1 MGGLNGAIARLCAH
15 VAAEGEREA
24 GKESARARENDRR
37 RDRERWSDGT
47 AARVTG
53 EGLRRPRERERYRE
67 REGERESACA
77 SERERWR
84 EGAWLRKVVY
94 SWGSGDAHH
103 HPRQFLNILGR
114 RDGIVNRAGERRT
127 W

>member
-1 MGGLNGAIARLCAH
+1 MERWHGCARDRKRS
-15 VAAEGEREA
+15 AAPGRE
-24 GKESARARENDRR
+24 
-37 RDRERWSDGT
+37 RDRER
-47 AARVTG
+47 
-53 EGLRRPRERERYRE
+53 ER
-67 REGERESACA
+67 ERESACA

-103 HPRQFLNILGR
+103 HPWQFLDILGR